1 MKKKL
6 IILTCVLLIGAI
18 LALGGVTLAK
28 YVVAVLDRDGQF
40 TAANFY
46 FRSNVMTEE
55 ASPSSVTVYGNETS
69 VTLSNGADKNT
80 PSDIDITY
88 TLKYSVLVDGA
99 WVEASRVENKT
110 FAKNVYSTE
119 TIILTP
125 ITYNGTVQ
133 RDVMLEAIS
142 TAPYEKTLRIRVH
155 FEYAPYVLTKSYDS
169 ESCVI
174 TLALTTNDD
183 GGAYTFTWN
192 SGIAPDGADPNGIF
206 TDASAGATAFTATLS
221 KNSTYYFSFFV
232 TDEALRTAYATASA
246 QATAAVSC
254 TK

>member
-6 IILTCVLLIGAI
+6 IIIASVILIGAI
-18 LALGGVTLAK
+18 LSFGGVTLAK
-28 YVVAVLDRDGQF
+28 YVVSILDEEGQLI
-40 TAANFY
+40 AANFY

-55 ASPSSVTVYGNETS
+55 ASPSARTVYGNETS

-80 PSDIDITY
+80 PSDTDITY
-88 TLKYSVLVDGA
+88 ELKYSVLVDGA

-119 TIILTP
+119 TIVLTP
-125 ITYNGTVQ
+125 ITYNGTLY
-133 RDVMLEAIS
+133 RDVMLEATS
-142 TAPYEKTLRIRVH
+142 AAPYEKTLKIRVY
-155 FEYAPYVLTKSYDS
+155 FEYAPYVLTKSYDN

-192 SGIAPDGADPNGIF
+192 SGIAHDGADPNGIF
-206 TDASAGATAFTATLS
+206 TGATAGATSYTVTLP
-221 KNSTYYFSFFV
+221 KNSTFYFSFFV
-232 TDEALRTAYATASA
+232 TDEALRTAYQNASA
-246 QATAAVSC
+246 QAMAAVSC